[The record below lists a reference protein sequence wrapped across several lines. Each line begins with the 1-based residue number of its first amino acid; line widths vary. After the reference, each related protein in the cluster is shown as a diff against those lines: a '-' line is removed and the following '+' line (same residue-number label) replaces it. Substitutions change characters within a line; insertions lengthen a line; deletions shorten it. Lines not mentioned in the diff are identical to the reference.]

1 MSKSNTGS
9 GKKIKSSIFSKIMA
23 LIICVACICAVC
35 PSLLS
40 FSIPSFAN
48 ETKQKTVRVGWYESF
63 YSYTDKFG
71 RKTGMAYEYQQR
83 IATYTGWNYEYVEGA
98 WPELLQMLM
107 AGEIDLLSDVSYTSE
122 RTETLL
128 YPSLPMGTES
138 YYIYVN
144 PNNSDLINEDVH
156 ALDGKTFAVNKGS
169 VQETFLEE
177 WAEKNGITIDILEI
191 SDISSPDTI
200 DLLSEGI
207 VDAFASLDTYGRLPE
222 CVPLY
227 KIGSSDYYF
236 AVSKN
241 RPDLLAELDH
251 TLKVIQNEDPFY
263 NQKLYQKYIWLTN
276 TGIVFTKN
284 EREWLSSHNTIKVGY
299 RDNYQPFSFEEAGM
313 ASGALKDYLE
323 YAAENIDGVPVNYEP
338 VAFATTEEALDA
350 LQKGEIDVV
359 FPVSMST
366 YDSEISNL
374 FLTSPVMNTEI
385 YALVKRE
392 IEKDIFT
399 SENTKVV
406 LLEGNVNFDNFVK
419 DYYPNWEISWCPTL
433 EAVYESVSLGL
444 ADCAMVNGYRINT
457 NDRLRRRYN
466 LLLLDTGEKMEFSF
480 AVRRQDGILFSV
492 MNKTVDLIEEPVVD
506 TMLSKYTNTTTKV
519 SFYDYLSDNKAMV
532 LSVAALI
539 ISLILFL
546 LVTRMRAEKWANNRQ
561 SLISAT
567 EHDSLTSLY
576 TRNYFFE
583 YSNRMYEE
591 NGSAP
596 MDAIVLNIEQF
607 HVVNALYGW
616 DFGDTILKALGDEIS
631 KFVSETN
638 GIACRSQADRFNIY
652 CAHTEDYQ
660 IIFDRFQKCLDD
672 CSQTVNLRLRMGV
685 MPWQKELSP
694 VHQFDRARSACN
706 ATRSGHR
713 SRLMV
718 FNEDMRIKEI
728 LEQRL
733 LNDLKFG
740 LENHEFLVYYQPK
753 YNIQTTPP
761 TLYSAEALVRW
772 NHHELGII
780 PPNEFITLFEKNS
793 QIGQLD
799 RYVWSEVAHQIA
811 SWKEKYGVILPISVN
826 LSRIDIFDSD
836 LENTIE
842 GLVQETGIGRENL
855 HLEITESAYTE
866 GEDQI
871 IDVINSLREKGYHI
885 EMDDFGTGYSS
896 LNMLSHMAIDVLK
909 LDRSFI
915 KDLENDTDGKNVRL
929 VELILDIA
937 KSLKLVVV
945 AEGVETKPQLDF
957 LKERGCDLVQGFYF
971 SKPLPLEDFEK
982 MAFPS

>member
-1 MSKSNTGS
+1 MGKSNTGS
-9 GKKIKSSIFSKIMA
+9 GKKIKSGISSKIMA
-23 LIICVACICAVC
+23 LIICVACICAIC

-48 ETKQKTVRVGWYESF
+48 ETKQKTVRVGWYESS

-71 RKTGMAYEYQQR
+71 RKTGMAYEYQQQ

-144 PNNSDLINEDVH
+144 PNNYDLINENVH

-207 VDAFASLDTYGRLPE
+207 VDAFASLDTYARDPE

-241 RPDLLAELDH
+241 RPDLFEELDH

-284 EREWLSSHNTIKVGY
+284 ECEWLSSHNTIKVGY
-299 RDNYQPFSFEEAGM
+299 RDNYQPFCFEEAGM

-323 YAAENIDGVPVNYEP
+323 YAAENIDVVPVNYEP

-444 ADCAMVNGYRINT
+444 AD
-457 NDRLRRRYN
+457 
-466 LLLLDTGEKMEFSF
+466 
-480 AVRRQDGILFSV
+480 
-492 MNKTVDLIEEPVVD
+492 
-506 TMLSKYTNTTTKV
+506 
-519 SFYDYLSDNKAMV
+519 
-532 LSVAALI
+532 
-539 ISLILFL
+539 
-546 LVTRMRAEKWANNRQ
+546 
-561 SLISAT
+561 
-567 EHDSLTSLY
+567 
-576 TRNYFFE
+576 
-583 YSNRMYEE
+583 
-591 NGSAP
+591 
-596 MDAIVLNIEQF
+596 
-607 HVVNALYGW
+607 
-616 DFGDTILKALGDEIS
+616 
-631 KFVSETN
+631 
-638 GIACRSQADRFNIY
+638 
-652 CAHTEDYQ
+652 
-660 IIFDRFQKCLDD
+660 
-672 CSQTVNLRLRMGV
+672 
-685 MPWQKELSP
+685 
-694 VHQFDRARSACN
+694 
-706 ATRSGHR
+706 
-713 SRLMV
+713 
-718 FNEDMRIKEI
+718 
-728 LEQRL
+728 
-733 LNDLKFG
+733 
-740 LENHEFLVYYQPK
+740 
-753 YNIQTTPP
+753 
-761 TLYSAEALVRW
+761 
-772 NHHELGII
+772 
-780 PPNEFITLFEKNS
+780 
-793 QIGQLD
+793 
-799 RYVWSEVAHQIA
+799 
-811 SWKEKYGVILPISVN
+811 
-826 LSRIDIFDSD
+826 
-836 LENTIE
+836 
-842 GLVQETGIGRENL
+842 
-855 HLEITESAYTE
+855 
-866 GEDQI
+866 
-871 IDVINSLREKGYHI
+871 
-885 EMDDFGTGYSS
+885 
-896 LNMLSHMAIDVLK
+896 
-909 LDRSFI
+909 
-915 KDLENDTDGKNVRL
+915 
-929 VELILDIA
+929 
-937 KSLKLVVV
+937 
-945 AEGVETKPQLDF
+945 
-957 LKERGCDLVQGFYF
+957 
-971 SKPLPLEDFEK
+971 
-982 MAFPS
+982 